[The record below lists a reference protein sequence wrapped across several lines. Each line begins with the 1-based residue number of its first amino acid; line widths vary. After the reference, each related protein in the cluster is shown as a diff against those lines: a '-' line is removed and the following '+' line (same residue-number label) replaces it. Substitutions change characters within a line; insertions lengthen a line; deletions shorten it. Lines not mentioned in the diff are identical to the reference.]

1 MNQPRL
7 AVTMGDVAGIG
18 PEIVARAVNDPRVL
32 EVCRPLVIG
41 HPEILRRA
49 IRLVGSPLVVDVLD
63 SSASFNR
70 YTSSSGCIPCLCPEG
85 MTDDILS
92 ITNGRND
99 PLAGDAAF
107 RSLIAAIEGAQ
118 SGAWEGIVTAPL
130 SKAALHLAGHYYPGH
145 TEILAERCSI
155 ADFGMMLFIPPST
168 LVRSPHGIGVVHVT
182 LHTSLASVPPMIT
195 QSGVREKIGLVD
207 AFMRKL
213 GCKSPRIAVNALN
226 PHAGE
231 AGLFGREEIEII
243 SPAVAECRERGLYVT
258 GPIPADTLYRQ
269 AVAGHF
275 DAVVAM
281 YHDQGHIPFKLIGAE
296 HAVNV
301 TLGLPI
307 VRTSPSHGTAF
318 DIAWQGTANPEGLIE
333 AILVAARLAE
343 SCEDATVIV

>member
-1 MNQPRL
+1 MNRPRL

-18 PEIVARAVNDPRVL
+18 PEIVVRAATDPRVL
-32 EVCRPLVIG
+32 EVCRPVVIG

-49 IRLVGSPLVVDVLD
+49 IRLVGSSLVVDVLE
-63 SSASFNR
+63 SKEQCKQ
-70 YTSSSGCIPCLCPEG
+70 YTSTPGRIPCLCPGG

-99 PLAGDAAF
+99 PRAGDAAF
-107 RSLIAAIEGAQ
+107 RSLMAAIDGAQ

-130 SKAALHLAGHYYPGH
+130 SKAALHLAGHFYPGH
-145 TEILAERCSI
+145 TEILAERCGVT
-155 ADFGMMLFIPPST
+155 DFGMMLYIPPST
-168 LVRSPHGIGVVHVT
+168 SVRSPHGIGVVHVT

-195 QSGVREKIGLVD
+195 QSMVREKIGLVD

-213 GCKSPRIAVNALN
+213 GVTSPRIAVNALN

-231 AGLFGREEIEII
+231 SGLFGREEIEII
-243 SPAVAECRERGLYVT
+243 SPAVEECRRRGLHVT

-318 DIAWQGTANPEGLIE
+318 DIAWQGKANAEGLIE
-333 AILVAARLAE
+333 AILVAAQLAE
-343 SCEDATVIV
+343 